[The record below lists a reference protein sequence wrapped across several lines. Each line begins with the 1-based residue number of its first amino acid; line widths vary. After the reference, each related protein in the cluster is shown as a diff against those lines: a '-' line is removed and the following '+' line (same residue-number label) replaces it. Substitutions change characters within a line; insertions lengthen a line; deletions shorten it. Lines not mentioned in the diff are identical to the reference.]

1 MLRRP
6 PRSTLTDTLF
16 PYTTLFRSFGK
27 ERKEYPERIARI
39 LQLAALRL
47 AVGRGRGQRRGAEI
61 IVDRRRIIVEIDVVG
76 FGHIIV
82 ERMAVAEP
90 VAVEIGGIEADRKSV
105 GEGKG
110 VAGRV
115 DLGGRSGS
123 EKKRRTTNKQVG
135 ITKKSHN
142 R

>member
-76 FGHIIV
+76 FGHLIV

-90 VAVEIGGIEADRKSV
+90 VAGESGGIEAVPVRLDRRPDTRQQDGRAPWREREEERGELSV
-105 GEGKG
+105 G
-110 VAGRV
+110 R
-115 DLGGRSGS
+115 
-123 EKKRRTTNKQVG
+123 
-135 ITKKSHN
+135 
-142 R
+142 